1 MDKKLHFDQTVFSK
15 KELTGFAGGFKIPEE
30 HRLKKE
36 NIRRQMG
43 LTHDS
48 DKDEVQQEHSLV
60 TKDEIMAHLN
70 LGNNEGGIEGK
81 SG

>member
-1 MDKKLHFDQTVFSK
+1 MSAT
-15 KELTGFAGGFKIPEE
+15 
-30 HRLKKE
+30 
-36 NIRRQMG
+36 N
-43 LTHDS
+43 DS
-48 DKDEVQQEHSLV
+48 EKDEVQKEHSLV